1 MAKRTSRV
9 GSFRDVSD
17 LWIQPT
23 NNGVVGL
30 ELAALRAHRRQGQ
43 IVERSEGHAVMV
55 EQIKSDDDAVIQ
67 AIEALPAIKDPNYRA
82 AAFIAITKYRLEK
95 QFGGNVPKTDATQA
109 AMAAQ
114 AQAMYDKAINEG
126 VISA

>member
-1 MAKRTSRV
+1 MTS
-9 GSFRDVSD
+9 
-17 LWIQPT
+17 
-23 NNGVVGL
+23 
-30 ELAALRAHRRQGQ
+30 
-43 IVERSEGHAVMV
+43 
-55 EQIKSDDDAVIQ
+55 QIKSDDDAVIQ

-126 VISA
+126 VIS